1 MVTKVSV
8 NGESP
13 VNDPSLSF
21 PDVHHVKYILFT
33 SWTDVISVI
42 IGTVVIL

>member
-1 MVTKVSV
+1 MTKVSAD
-8 NGESP
+8 GESP

-21 PDVHHVKYILFT
+21 PDVHHGEYILVT
-33 SWTDVISVI
+33 RWTDMISVI